1 MKFLRHVTLSPK
13 AIAKGSII
21 TTGIVTPSA
30 IAGVQGE
37 EIATLT
43 GELNDTKE
51 ELDETVKELE
61 EVNLELFQSQEE
73 LETVTGQYMWSQKDL
88 IDNAHDHTLEM
99 DKLRGVL
106 EAVTKDRDT
115 LVELN
120 NEYQEKMFLYAI
132 EQWHMDEIMAK
143 QHATEELIDELPQL
157 VSNKLRESIT
167 TTDLIIEP
175 AIRAPMEIPA
185 LKGEPIVNPGADVE
199 NRLAKIEALL
209 EALAKKSL

>member
-1 MKFLRHVTLSPK
+1 MKFLRHITLSPK
-13 AIAKGSII
+13 VIAKGSIV

-73 LETVTGQYMWSQKDL
+73 LETVADQYMWSQKDL
-88 IDNAHDHTLEM
+88 IDNNHDYTLELNRLK
-99 DKLRGVL
+99 DVL
-106 EAVTKDRDT
+106 AAVTKDRDT

-175 AIRAPMEIPA
+175 AIRQPMEIPMI
-185 LKGEPIVNPGADVE
+185 KGEPIVNAGADVE
-199 NRLAKIEALL
+199 NRLVKIEALL